1 VQREGFSRAASRA
14 RVPHVPE
21 YSGIGK
27 RIMQILRAQRRPLYD
42 TPRRHVAM
50 DDIYSMNP
58 RASDTMGI

>member
-1 VQREGFSRAASRA
+1 
-14 RVPHVPE
+14 VPK

-42 TPRRHVAM
+42 TSRRHVAM